1 MKNLSDIHI
10 VVLVLG
16 IVLRFLRSYKVESIK
31 PDFEPLQYWSVS
43 RLLIWVADVTASIAA
58 LILLPEF
65 IQIVV
70 AFFPKWEDYIKAS
83 DLIITFSIGFAGYDI
98 FKYGS
103 RYTAV
108 LGRKAWE
115 MLLSKFS
122 TPSKKK

>member
-1 MKNLSDIHI
+1 MKNLSDIHVI
-10 VVLVLG
+10 VLAFG
-16 IVLRFLRSYKVESIK
+16 IILRFLRSYNIEAKN
-31 PDFEPLQYWSVS
+31 PDFEPRKYWSVS
-43 RLLIWVADVTASIAA
+43 RSLLWLTDTVASVAA
-58 LILLPEF
+58 LILLPQF

-70 AFFPKWEDYIKAS
+70 AFFPKWADYIKAS

-108 LGRKAWE
+108 LARKAWE

-122 TPSKKK
+122 SKK

>member
-10 VVLVLG
+10 VLLALG
-16 IVLRFLRSYKVESIK
+16 IVLRFLRSYNIEAKTPS
-31 PDFEPLQYWSVS
+31 FEPRKYWSVS
-43 RLLIWVADVTASIAA
+43 RSLLWLTDVIASITA
-58 LILLPEF
+58 LILLPQF

-70 AFFPKWEDYIKAS
+70 TFFPKWADYIKAS

-115 MLLSKFS
+115 MLLAKFS
-122 TPSKKK
+122 TPTKKK

>member
-10 VVLVLG
+10 VVLILG
-16 IVLRFLRSYKVESIK
+16 IVLRFLRSYKIEASK
-31 PDFEPLQYWSVS
+31 PGFEPWQYW
-43 RLLIWVADVTASIAA
+43 TASKIIVWGADIVASVTA

-70 AFFPKWEDYIKAS
+70 AFFPKWADYIKAS

-103 RYTAV
+103 RYSAV

-115 MLLSKFS
+115 MLLSKLS
-122 TPSKKK
+122 SKK